1 MLKLIGAC
9 LTLAACANFGFT
21 WAGMYEKRT
30 RQIKGIEGAL
40 QLLETE
46 IIYGATPLP
55 EAMAEVALRCD
66 SEIAGL
72 FRGTAGELR
81 KMDGSTGGEAWQRAI
96 DDFLPVTALHKQDI
110 HILRRLGSSLGIS
123 DREDQAKHLKLTKSQ
138 LAAAAAEAEMNA
150 KKSVTVYRYLGVLG
164 GLLLVLVL
172 Y

>member
-9 LTLAACANFGFT
+9 LILTACANFGFT
-21 WAGMYEKRT
+21 WAGIYEKRP
-30 RQIKGIEGAL
+30 RQIKGLEGAL

-46 IIYGATPLP
+46 ILYGATPLP
-55 EAMAEVALRCD
+55 DAMEEVALRCD

-72 FRGTAGELR
+72 FRETARELR
-81 KMDGSTGGEAWQRAI
+81 KMDGSTGGEAWQRAL
-96 DDFLPVTALHKQDI
+96 DEFFPVTALNKQDV

-138 LAAAAAEAEMNA
+138 LAAAASQAEMNA
-150 KKSVTVYRYLGVLG
+150 KKSATVYRYLGVLS